1 MSNHAPEQVEAVA
14 KDARF
19 AGFETY
25 ADMLYGYAALLRENL
40 CAEAALAATGR
51 GPLSDDEVAVDKTTV
66 IGVDHGSAD
75 GDCTVRGRRKPDGTI
90 VIDSVEYAAPATNP
104 PKTASKLVA
113 PATDLDTIA
122 LAAANHIALMWGQD
136 RSQFVSKIQV
146 RVLGAMREAWP
157 AAVQRQLDTLVE
169 EVREAADL
177 RERMGTILTEVADVL
192 KGPRPSGGLHSWH
205 DLYAVAAH
213 VVAERNAAQS
223 RIATAPV
230 AIIDTRDVLSLCAP
244 AEEDFPALYAMQGQ
258 RVALVKLPPERDTHA

>member
-1 MSNHAPEQVEAVA
+1 MSNHAESTNSPE
-14 KDARF
+14 
-19 AGFETY
+19 
-25 ADMLYGYAALLRENL
+25 
-40 CAEAALAATGR
+40 
-51 GPLSDDEVAVDKTTV
+51 
-66 IGVDHGSAD
+66 I
-75 GDCTVRGRRKPDGTI
+75 
-90 VIDSVEYAAPATNP
+90 
-104 PKTASKLVA
+104 ASKLVA
-113 PATDLDTIA
+113 PADDLDTIA
-122 LAAANHIALMWGQD
+122 LAAANDIALMWGHD

-169 EVREAADL
+169 EVREAADV

-244 AEEDFPALYAMQGQ
+244 AEDDFPALYAMQGQ
-258 RVALVKLPPERDTHA
+258 RVALVKLPPTEREPHA